1 MNFTEQTSTLN
12 ILNRIAKIDEF
23 KGRWESIGQLVPGRL
38 KALQRVANMESA
50 AAMGRL
56 KGILCTD
63 RQAGEFLAGKAQAAT
78 LSGEEQ
84 AVITGFSNVL
94 KMVNE
99 SYDQVSFIK
108 NHVLQMHDLIITGNV
123 QKPAQEADSTS
134 QLNELIS
141 GTSAALT
148 EGVLHPLLVAANFSF
163 HFWHMHPFRQ
173 GSERLSWLLTRLLLL
188 RSGYY
193 YLPYGSIEHFLERRL
208 KDYKGKLKFT
218 FVGEPVESDQDAWL
232 EMFLNAMI
240 DLQDNISAKINREK
254 ELLKLKAPH
263 LEIIRVVQ
271 EHGRSDISGIMA
283 ATGMNRNTLKIRLRK
298 LVAEKHLVQNG
309 RGKST
314 YYTLPDLHLR

>member
-1 MNFTEQTSTLN
+1 MTDTEQAENLN
-12 ILNRIAKIDEF
+12 ILNSIARIAEF
-23 KGRWESIGQLVPGRL
+23 KGRWESLGQLVPGRL

-56 KGILCTD
+56 KGIRCSD
-63 RQAGEFLAGKAQAAT
+63 RQIGEFLAGKTSAAT

-99 SYDQVSFIK
+99 SYDQVSFIE
-108 NHVLQMHDLIITGNV
+108 NHVLQMHDLIITDNV
-123 QKPAQEADSTS
+123 QNLAQGADSTA
-134 QLNELIS
+134 QLTELVS
-141 GTSAALT
+141 GTTAALK
-148 EGVLHPLLVAANFSF
+148 EGKLHPLLVAANFSF

-188 RSGYY
+188 RNGYY

-208 KDYKGKLKFT
+208 KDYKSKLKFT
-218 FVGEPVESDQDAWL
+218 FVGEPVDSDQEAWL
-232 EMFLNAMI
+232 EMFLKAMI
-240 DLQDNISAKINREK
+240 DLQDNITAKINREK
-254 ELLKLKAPH
+254 ELLKLKTPH

-283 ATGMNRNTLKIRLRK
+283 ETGMNRNTLKIRLRK
-298 LVAEKHLVQNG
+298 LAAEKHLVQNG